1 MTHFLFSGQRLI
13 LILIAIGFGL
23 LFVASFVPDVPMLIK
38 GFIAVFSITTF
49 LLSLYYVVKEY
60 NKQYAEIK

>member
-1 MTHFLFSGQRLI
+1 MTQIFFSGQRLI
-13 LILIAIGFGL
+13 LFLVAIGFGI
-23 LFVASFVPDVPMLIK
+23 LFVASFVPDIPLFIK
-38 GFIAVFSITTF
+38 GFLAVFSITTF